1 MSWNLR
7 RNLALKLFSLLL
19 AIVCWYVVRSEEDR
33 VRDYTVPL
41 EYVNLNPT
49 LELSGRTVD
58 TVTVRVRATEP
69 LLKTI
74 TEDRISARIDL
85 SRAPLG
91 EQFVPLRPETIQ
103 VPGGAE
109 VAWVQPESVTI
120 RIEKRMRREVPV
132 VAEFS
137 GVPARGFEKLR
148 YDIDPPVVSIE
159 GPASEVGKV
168 KTALAGTILLDGE
181 RSDFDVS
188 VTPVPDAPAGS
199 RVHVVSPPGPIKV
212 RVVIRPAAG
221 AAPRPSRG
229 R

>member
-1 MSWNLR
+1 MSWSLR

-58 TVTVRVRATEP
+58 AVNVRVRAPEP
-69 LLKTI
+69 LLKSI

-85 SRAPLG
+85 SHAPLG
-91 EQFVPLRPETIQ
+91 EQFVPLRPEMIE

-120 RIEKRMRREVPV
+120 RLEKRMRREVPV

-148 YDIDPPVVSIE
+148 HEIDPPVVSIE

-168 KTALAGTILLDGE
+168 KAALAGTILLDGE
-181 RSDFDVS
+181 RDDFDVS
-188 VTPVPDAPAGS
+188 VTPVPEAPAGS
-199 RVHVVSPPGPIKV
+199 RVRVVSPPGSVKV
-212 RVVIRPAAG
+212 RVVIRPIAGG
-221 AAPRPSRG
+221 AARSSRG